1 MNILIVNYIANNVV
15 SAVRTF
21 SKLGYNV
28 DIAVPTK
35 CFKEGLSRYF
45 RSKYINKQ
53 FSIHSPV
60 DNFRKFENDLLK
72 LLNSIKYDCILP
84 FGFATTV
91 AISKIKNR
99 LNRYTNIGVAD
110 YNIINLAHDK
120 EKLQLHLTKNG
131 FQVPKIYEYK
141 RFSDLKCIDLKFP
154 IVIKARKGCG
164 VEKGVRYAKNF
175 NELKYYYNEITMNTS
190 MNTDLEDFSKPLIQE
205 YIPGKIHDALFL
217 FNKGKMKAALTQI
230 REVTYPLSGG
240 VGVNN
245 ITTYEPE
252 LIKYGKEIL
261 EFINWH
267 GPCQV
272 EVKKD
277 TRDGKYKL
285 IEINPKLWGTLD
297 LSIKAGINFAVKTL
311 EIAMNGDTR
320 EQYKYT
326 VGLKYKFIFPLEIY
340 TIYQDKGNR
349 LKRIKKLLEIFDKN
363 TFTEF
368 DINDLKPNIY
378 NILSTFNTVLRHND
392 TILPKGREF
401 Y

>member
-15 SAVRTF
+15 SAVRAF
-21 SKLGYNV
+21 SKLGYNI

-53 FSIHSPV
+53 FLIHSPI
-60 DNFRKFENDLLK
+60 DNFKKFESDLLK
-72 LLNSIKYDCILP
+72 VLNSIKYDCILP
-84 FGFATTV
+84 FGFVTTV
-91 AISKIKNR
+91 AISKIKNK
-99 LNRYTNIGVAD
+99 LNSYTNIGVAD
-110 YNIINLAHDK
+110 YNIINLVHDK
-120 EKLQLHLTKNG
+120 EKLQLRLAKNG

-141 RFSDLKCIDLKFP
+141 KFSDLKCIDLKFP

-164 VEKGVRYAKNF
+164 VEKGVRYAKNYD
-175 NELKYYYNEITMNTS
+175 ELKYYYNEITMNTS
-190 MNTDLEDFSKPLIQE
+190 INTDLVDFSKPLIQE

-277 TRDGKYKL
+277 MRDGKYKL

-297 LSIKAGINFAVKTL
+297 LSAKAGINFPLKAI
-311 EIAMNGDTR
+311 EIAVSGDTK
-320 EQYKYT
+320 EQYDYK

-349 LKRIKKLLEIFDKN
+349 IKRIFKLLEVLNKN

>member
-1 MNILIVNYIANNVV
+1 MNILVVNYIGNNVI
-15 SAVRTF
+15 SAIRSF
-21 SKLGYNV
+21 LKFGYSV
-28 DIAVPTK
+28 DIAIPSK
-35 CFKEGLSRYF
+35 DLSIGLSKYF
-45 RSKYINKQ
+45 KSKHIKNICL
-53 FSIHSPV
+53 IHSPLH
-60 DNFRKFENDLLK
+60 NPEKFNRDLIL
-72 LLNSIKYDCILP
+72 LLNKIKYNAILP
-84 FGFATTV
+84 FGFVTTI
-91 AISKIKNR
+91 AISKIKKEVSK
-99 LNRYTNIGVAD
+99 YTSICIAD
-110 YNIINLAHDK
+110 YEIIKLAHDK
-120 EKLQLHLTKNG
+120 AKLHSYLIENN

-175 NELKYYYNEITMNTS
+175 DELKYYYNEITMNTS
-190 MNTDLEDFSKPLIQE
+190 INTDLEDFSKPLIQE

-240 VGVNN
+240 AGVNN

-277 TRDGKYKL
+277 MRDGKYKL

-311 EIAMNGDTR
+311 EIAINGDTL

-378 NILSTFNTVLRHND
+378 NILSTFNTVLRHNE

>member
-1 MNILIVNYIANNVV
+1 MNILIVNNIANNVV
-15 SAVRTF
+15 SAVRVF

-28 DIAVPTK
+28 DIAVPAK
-35 CFKEGLSRYF
+35 YFKEGLSRYF

-53 FSIHSPV
+53 FLIHSPI
-60 DNFRKFENDLLK
+60 DNFEKFENDLLK

-84 FGFATTV
+84 FGFVTTV
-91 AISKIKNR
+91 ALSKIKNK
-99 LNRYTNIGVAD
+99 LKKYTNIGIAD
-110 YNIINLAHDK
+110 YNIIKLVHDK
-120 EKLQLHLTKNG
+120 EKLQLHLAKNG

-141 RFSDLKCIDLKFP
+141 KFLDLRYIKLKFP
-154 IVIKARKGCG
+154 IVIKSRKGCG

-175 NELKYYYNEITMNTS
+175 DELEYYYNEITMNTS
-190 MNTDLEDFSKPLIQE
+190 INVDLEDFSKPLIQE

-217 FNKGKMKAALTQI
+217 FNNGEMKAALTQI

-252 LIKYGKEIL
+252 LIEYGKEIL

-277 TRDGKYKL
+277 MRDGKYKL

-297 LSIKAGINFAVKTL
+297 LSIKAGINFALKDL
-311 EIAMNGDTR
+311 EIATKGDTQ
-320 EQYKYT
+320 EQYEYK
-326 VGLKYKFIFPLEIY
+326 VGIKYKWIFPLEIY

-349 LKRIKKLLEIFDKN
+349 FKRIKRLLEIFDKK

-378 NILSTFNTVLRHND
+378 NILLTLNTLLRNNK

-401 Y
+401 H

>member
-1 MNILIVNYIANNVV
+1 MNILVVNYIGNNVI
-15 SAVRTF
+15 SAIRSFLKFGYSVDVAIP
-21 SKLGYNV
+21 SKDLS
-28 DIAVPTK
+28 I
-35 CFKEGLSRYF
+35 GLSKYF
-45 RSKYINKQ
+45 KSKHIENI
-53 FSIHSPV
+53 FLIHSPLH
-60 DNFRKFENDLLK
+60 NPEKFNRDLIL
-72 LLNSIKYDCILP
+72 LLNKIKYDAILP
-84 FGFATTV
+84 FGFVTTI
-91 AISKIKNR
+91 AISKIKKEVSKH
-99 LNRYTNIGVAD
+99 TSICIAD
-110 YNIINLAHDK
+110 YEIIKLAHDK
-120 EKLQLHLTKNG
+120 AKLHSYLIENN

-164 VEKGVRYAKNF
+164 IEKGVRYAKNF
-175 NELKYYYNEITMNTS
+175 DELKYYYNEITMNTS
-190 MNTDLEDFSKPLIQE
+190 INTDLEDFSKPLIQE

-277 TRDGKYKL
+277 MRDGKYKL

-311 EIAMNGDTR
+311 EIAINGDTR

-378 NILSTFNTVLRHND
+378 NILSTFNTVLRHNE

>member
-1 MNILIVNYIANNVV
+1 MNVLVVNYIGNNVI
-15 SAVRTF
+15 SAIRSF
-21 SKLGYNV
+21 LKFGYSV
-28 DIAVPTK
+28 DIAIPSK
-35 CFKEGLSRYF
+35 DLNIGLSKYF
-45 RSKYINKQ
+45 KSKHINNI
-53 FSIHSPV
+53 FLIHSPLH
-60 DNFRKFENDLLK
+60 NPEKFNRDLIL
-72 LLNSIKYDCILP
+72 LLNKTKYDAILP
-84 FGFATTV
+84 FGFITTI
-91 AISKIKNR
+91 AISKMKKEVNE
-99 LNRYTNIGVAD
+99 YTSICVAD
-110 YNIINLAHDK
+110 YEIIKLAHDK
-120 EKLQLHLTKNG
+120 AKLHSYLIENN

-175 NELKYYYNEITMNTS
+175 DELKYYYNEITMNTS
-190 MNTDLEDFSKPLIQE
+190 INTDLEDFSKPLIQE

-252 LIKYGKEIL
+252 LIKYCKEIL

-267 GPCQV
+267 GSCQV

-311 EIAMNGDTR
+311 EIAINGDTR
-320 EQYKYT
+320 EQYEYT

-378 NILSTFNTVLRHND
+378 NILSTFNTVLRHNE